1 MAGRSGAADGV
12 DTPQHPCARTVCR
25 DASEEQGVSVA
36 KKAILLLVVAFAIY
50 SVLATPRD
58 AADAVRTAGHGLE
71 SAAGSVIEFFQALT
85 P

>member
-1 MAGRSGAADGV
+1 MQD
-12 DTPQHPCARTVCR
+12 PCALPRP
-25 DASEEQGVSVA
+25 DELDEEVRVA

-58 AADAVRTAGHGLE
+58 AADAVRTAGQGLQ
-71 SAAGSVIEFFQALT
+71 SAAGSLIEFFQALT

>member
-1 MAGRSGAADGV
+1 M
-12 DTPQHPCARTVCR
+12 
-25 DASEEQGVSVA
+25 A

-58 AADAVRTAGHGLE
+58 PADALRTAGTGLQ
-71 SAAGSVIEFFQALT
+71 SAAASLIEFFQALT

>member
-1 MAGRSGAADGV
+1 MAPRVPSCEAVDNPGAA
-12 DTPQHPCARTVCR
+12 P
-25 DASEEQGVSVA
+25 ASLEDEEGDDVA
-36 KKAILLLVVAFAIY
+36 KKAILLLIVAFAIY

-58 AADAVRTAGHGLE
+58 AADAVRTAGTGLQ